1 MKSARHLGR
10 TLLLVQLGAAL
21 LIAWGAMA
29 RLGMAPW
36 QAALLGIASV
46 VLVRLLI
53 NANNFVMA
61 ACFAGA
67 TPPAYRLGAGARL
80 RMLAGEFKASMLVTS
95 WFIPRASAA
104 TRIHPD
110 SRHPPVLLLHGYGC
124 NSGYWAHLTPLLD
137 AARISHATVDLE
149 PVAGDIDGYVPLVER
164 AVRELLAASGA
175 GQVAIVAHSMG
186 GLVARAWMR
195 THGIEAVARVI
206 TLGTPHHG
214 TALARF
220 GLGPNAVQMRR
231 DSAWLHA
238 LARSEDAA
246 TRALLTSIYTHHD
259 NIVSPRDS
267 SHLDGARNLE
277 FGGIGHVAL
286 GSNRRVLAAVMEEL
300 GALSVP
306 ERLPTVMD
314 RLPALLVVDDDAFM
328 REVLVDALD
337 GEPWR
342 ILSAGSAEEALAL
355 LAGQPVEVILSDQSM
370 PGMQGTEMMARVSRD
385 YPHTVRL
392 ILSGLSAPADLAA
405 IERACAAGQ
414 VDRHLTKPWT
424 AGPLREALRAAFRLQ
439 RERQLSPN

>member
-10 TLLLVQLGAAL
+10 TLLLVQLGAVL
-21 LIAWGAMA
+21 LIAWGATA

-36 QAALLGIASV
+36 QAALLGMASV

-67 TPPAYRLGAGARL
+67 TPQAYRLGAGARL
-80 RMLAGEFKASMLVTS
+80 RMLAAEFKASMLVTS
-95 WFIPRASAA
+95 WLIPRASAA

-195 THGIEAVARVI
+195 AHGSADVARVI

-231 DSAWLHA
+231 DSAWLRA
-238 LARSEDAA
+238 LAQSEDAA
-246 TRALLTSIYTHHD
+246 VRALLTSIYTHHD

-267 SHLDGARNLE
+267 GRLEGARNLE

-286 GSNRRVLAAVMEEL
+286 GSNPRVLAAVMEEL
-300 GALSVP
+300 AALSMPEPGRSGAGAL
-306 ERLPTVMD
+306 PT
-314 RLPALLVVDDDAFM
+314 LLVVDDDAFM

-342 ILSAGSAEEALAL
+342 VLGAASAEEALAL
-355 LAGQPVEVILSDQSM
+355 LAREPVEVILSDQSM
-370 PGMQGTEMMARVSRD
+370 PGMQGTEMMARVSRE

-392 ILSGLSAPADLAA
+392 ILSGLSAPSEMEA

-414 VDRHLTKPWT
+414 VDRHLSKPWA
-424 AGPLREALRAAFRLQ
+424 AGPLRETLRAAFRLQ
-439 RERQLSPN
+439 GERH